1 MNTKDDK
8 SKEIHVKTYH
18 SQTWKLKTK
27 KWILQAAREKQCPI
41 NRERE
46 RRKKKTQ
53 LELHQIS
60 HQNLQRLEGSEQH
73 FSSAERKEPS
83 TQNPISSESIL
94 QKSKRNQGILRQTK
108 NLKRMA

>member
-46 RRKKKTQ
+46 REEKKK
-53 LELHQIS
+53 H
-60 HQNLQRLEGSEQH
+60 N
-73 FSSAERKEPS
+73 
-83 TQNPISSESIL
+83 
-94 QKSKRNQGILRQTK
+94 
-108 NLKRMA
+108 